1 MKMWKNITLDFPGME
16 LHHISD
22 LLSTLDV
29 ASVMIKDKQREAD
42 SNWFDDPEN
51 PNPLSG
57 DTHAVVLMI
66 PGDQDVNQLIHEIQI
81 ILNLDRLPD
90 YIEEIFEDRDWVTY
104 TQSQFKEIRISDSFR
119 IVPPW
124 ESKSYFDGQSII
136 IQPGSGFGTGTHP
149 TTQLCLQWLENN
161 LKGNESVLDF
171 GCGSGIL
178 SIGAKLLGAGYV
190 EGVENDQLAINNA
203 NRNNELN
210 HTSIPFHH
218 SDKFDAN
225 QKYDVV
231 IANILSSILI
241 RLATKIGPLIG
252 YKLVLSGILENQAEN
267 VIQAY
272 SEWVNL
278 STQDELDGW
287 VLMAG
292 QL

>member
-1 MKMWKNITLDFPGME
+1 MKMWKNITLDFPGMD

-287 VLMAG
+287 ALMAG

>member
-1 MKMWKNITLDFPGME
+1 MKMWKNITLDFPGMD

-57 DTHAVVLMI
+57 ATHAVVLMI
-66 PGDQDVNQLIHEIQI
+66 PGNQDVNQLIHEIQI

-252 YKLVLSGILENQAEN
+252 YKLVLSGILENQEEN

-287 VLMAG
+287 ALMAG

>member
-1 MKMWKNITLDFPGME
+1 MKMWKNITLDFPGMD

-66 PGDQDVNQLIHEIQI
+66 PGNQDVNQLIHEIQI

-90 YIEEIFEDRDWVTY
+90 YIEEIFEDRDWVIY
-104 TQSQFKEIRISDSFR
+104 NQSQFKEIRISDSFR

>member
-1 MKMWKNITLDFPGME
+1 MKMWKNITLDFPGMD

-66 PGDQDVNQLIHEIQI
+66 PGNQDVNQLIHEIQI

-90 YIEEIFEDRDWVTY
+90 YIEEIFEDRDWVIY

>member
-1 MKMWKNITLDFPGME
+1 MKMWKNITLDFPGMD

-190 EGVENDQLAINNA
+190 EGVENNQLAINNA

-218 SDKFDAN
+218 SYKFDAN

-287 VLMAG
+287 ALMAG

>member
-1 MKMWKNITLDFPGME
+1 MWKNITLDFPGMD

-66 PGDQDVNQLIHEIQI
+66 PGNQDVNQLIHEIQI

-287 VLMAG
+287 VLVAG

>member
-124 ESKSYFDGQSII
+124 ETKSYFDGQSII